1 MVWLKGMAQAQKAAY
16 GQNGYNGRRHVEAQ
30 I

>member
-1 MVWLKGMAQAQKAAY
+1 MVWLKGMPQAQEAAD
-16 GQNGYNGRRHVEAQ
+16 GHNGSKGRRHVEAQ